1 MSTPAFEPLDPPS
14 LTPTIYEA
22 LPFFRVV
29 EDKFYYSLT
38 DDEATYTAWA
48 TAVNAPTV
56 YISSGDAIV
65 KSRKFS
71 PFILIWKCTTEEE
84 GDGCCMISETEG
96 AVCLLRGSKATELL
110 TYRYSGTEW
119 SRLMAFYRDS

>member
-1 MSTPAFEPLDPPS
+1 MSNPAFETPS

-22 LPFFRVV
+22 LPFFKVV

-38 DDEATYTAWA
+38 SDEATYTFWS
-48 TAVNAPTV
+48 TAVNAPTI
-56 YISSGDAIV
+56 YESSGDAIV

-84 GDGCCMISETEG
+84 FDGCCMISLADGTI
-96 AVCLLRGSKATELL
+96 CLLRGSK
-110 TYRYSGTEW
+110 
-119 SRLMAFYRDS
+119 